1 MKGRGLDIGTMN
13 LISAQQNGSGVQT
26 QRMRDAFLDLPQS
39 AKKVLKLSG
48 ADYIEHD
55 DEILLLGDQAMELA
69 ALFGRE
75 ARRPLS
81 AGLVSAGEMQGL
93 DVLSYMIKGLL
104 GEPQEAGEHCYYSVP
119 AAPIDD
125 PSRDV
130 IYHKRV
136 FERIVSELGYTAT
149 PSNEAM
155 AVVYSEAAPEGFSA
169 LGFSFGSG
177 MSNIAL
183 GYNAVEAMS
192 FSVARGGDWLDAGA
206 ARAVG
211 GTAARMCA
219 IKEAGIDLRNPKTR
233 EEEAIVFY
241 YRELVQYTLDW
252 VATEFQRRGLAQTVT
267 KPVPIIVSGG
277 TSTAIGFIDLFR
289 EVLER
294 QGKKMPLQI
303 TEVRAAS
310 EPFDAVAR
318 GLLVQAMQEY

>member
-1 MKGRGLDIGTMN
+1 MSVGLDIGTMN
-13 LISAQQNGSGVQT
+13 LVAARQSDDGVET
-26 QRMRDAFLDLPQS
+26 KRMRDAFLDLPSS

-48 ADYIEHD
+48 ADYIEAE

-93 DVLSYMIKGLL
+93 DVLGFMIKHIV
-104 GEPQEAGEHCYYSVP
+104 GEPQKDEVCYYSIP

-125 PSRDV
+125 KSRDV

-136 FERIVSELGYTAT
+136 FERILTEQGYDAH

-155 AVVYSEAAPEGFSA
+155 AIVFSEAAKDGFSA
-169 LGFSFGSG
+169 LSFSFGSG
-177 MSNIAL
+177 MTNIAI
-183 GYNAVEAMS
+183 GFNAIEAMS
-192 FSVARGGDWLDAGA
+192 FSVARGGDWIDAGA
-206 ARAVG
+206 AKAVG
-211 GTAARMCA
+211 GTAARMCS
-219 IKEAGIDLRNPKTR
+219 IKESGIDLRNPQSR

-241 YRELVQYTLDW
+241 YKELVQYALDW
-252 VATEFQRRGLAQTVT
+252 VATEFTSRGLGQMVT
-267 KPVPIIVSGG
+267 KPIPIIVSGG
-277 TSTAIGFIDLFR
+277 TSTANGFIDLFR
-289 EVLER
+289 EVLEKK
-294 QGKKMPLQI
+294 GKKMPLEI

-318 GLLVQAMQEY
+318 GLLVQAMQED

>member
-1 MKGRGLDIGTMN
+1 MSVGLDIGTMN
-13 LISAQQNGSGVQT
+13 LVAARQKGDEVST
-26 QRMRDAFLDLPQS
+26 TRMRDAFLDLPAS

-48 ADYIEHD
+48 ADYIEAD

-93 DVLSYMIKGLL
+93 DVLGFMIQHII
-104 GEPQEAGEHCYYSVP
+104 GEPKKDEVCYYSIP

-125 PSRDV
+125 KSRDV

-136 FERIVSELGYTAT
+136 FERILTEQGYNAH

-155 AVVYSEAAPEGFSA
+155 AIVFSEAAEDGFSA
-169 LGFSFGSG
+169 LSFSFGSG
-177 MSNIAL
+177 MTNIAI
-183 GYNAVEAMS
+183 GFNAIEAMS
-192 FSVARGGDWLDAGA
+192 FSVARGGDWIDGGA
-206 ARAVG
+206 AKAVG
-211 GTAARMCA
+211 GTAARMCS
-219 IKEAGIDLRNPKTR
+219 IKESGIDLRNPQSR

-241 YRELVQYTLDW
+241 YKELVQYALDW
-252 VATEFQRRGLAQTVT
+252 VATEFTSRGLGQMVT
-267 KPVPIIVSGG
+267 KPIPIIVSGG
-277 TSTAIGFIDLFR
+277 TSTANGFIDLFR
-289 EVLER
+289 EVLESK
-294 QGKKMPLQI
+294 GKKMPLEI

-318 GLLVQAMQEY
+318 GLLVQALQED